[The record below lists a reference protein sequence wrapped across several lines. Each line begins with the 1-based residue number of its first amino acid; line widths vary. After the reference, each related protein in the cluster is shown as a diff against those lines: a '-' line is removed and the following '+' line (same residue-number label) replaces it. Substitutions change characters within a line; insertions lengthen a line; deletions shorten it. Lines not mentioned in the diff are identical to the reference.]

1 MQRTKSF
8 VFRNI
13 FVSVLISLFIAV
25 IISLSSYLIIADV
38 LKDDINE
45 EANNIVTSRAA
56 ELDIA
61 TVKAAMNEDYDS
73 ENQQKLINYFDSISK
88 ANSKVAQA
96 YIFSSEIID
105 GNLTPLISA
114 PTHLVEVLKEEGVKI
129 GDPFPQPDRIIEGV
143 KKMNETKTVT
153 STGIYNDD
161 YGTWISELYPLKD
174 ENGEIFAY
182 FGVDVNAQLFHT
194 AQMKLFKMIV
204 FLLLPLL
211 VLIIIFQIVYTRK
224 TFKPMKELIRGL
236 HEVGDG
242 NLNVNLKVEKDDEFG
257 QIVALFNNVIDNT
270 KQLIFK
276 VKETS
281 AEINQ
286 ASSVLRQGA
295 EQTEKDSVQITR
307 DIEEMNVGMNT
318 QKESISHTVQAIEE
332 VASSIQVIAGNSLD
346 VSNSSVEMD
355 EISREGFQSVN
366 NLIEQM
372 GTINASFNNT
382 TDAIA
387 QLKERS
393 KSIEDFLTIISTIAD
408 QTNLLAL
415 NAAIEAARAGE
426 AGKGFSVVAAE
437 VKKLAEES
445 RGSTDMIS
453 NIIKKIQIDTDN
465 AVSLLELGNK
475 EINQGASMAQNTEKI
490 FGKIQTYSNEVA
502 NSITEVSASAQEISA
517 NAEEITATSHQL
529 ENISKMNATI
539 TSSINSKI
547 QEQEGNVNNVYS
559 AANQLYQLSDEL
571 EKLVEIF
578 KVK

>member
-1 MQRTKSF
+1 
-8 VFRNI
+8 
-13 FVSVLISLFIAV
+13 
-25 IISLSSYLIIADV
+25 
-38 LKDDINE
+38 
-45 EANNIVTSRAA
+45 
-56 ELDIA
+56 
-61 TVKAAMNEDYDS
+61 
-73 ENQQKLINYFDSISK
+73 
-88 ANSKVAQA
+88 
-96 YIFSSEIID
+96 
-105 GNLTPLISA
+105 
-114 PTHLVEVLKEEGVKI
+114 
-129 GDPFPQPDRIIEGV
+129 
-143 KKMNETKTVT
+143 
-153 STGIYNDD
+153 
-161 YGTWISELYPLKD
+161 
-174 ENGEIFAY
+174 
-182 FGVDVNAQLFHT
+182 
-194 AQMKLFKMIV
+194 
-204 FLLLPLL
+204 
-211 VLIIIFQIVYTRK
+211 
-224 TFKPMKELIRGL
+224 
-236 HEVGDG
+236 
-242 NLNVNLKVEKDDEFG
+242 
-257 QIVALFNNVIDNT
+257 
-270 KQLIFK
+270 
-276 VKETS
+276 
-281 AEINQ
+281 
-286 ASSVLRQGA
+286 GA

-445 RGSTDMIS
+445 RGSTGMIS

-517 NAEEITATSHQL
+517 NAEEITATSH
-529 ENISKMNATI
+529 
-539 TSSINSKI
+539 
-547 QEQEGNVNNVYS
+547 
-559 AANQLYQLSDEL
+559 
-571 EKLVEIF
+571 
-578 KVK
+578 

>member
-1 MQRTKSF
+1 MKKRKSF

-13 FVSVLISLFIAV
+13 FISVLISLFIAV
-25 IISLSSYLIIADV
+25 IISLSSYLVISDILQKDIA
-38 LKDDINE
+38 K
-45 EANNIVTSRAA
+45 EADNIVTSRAS
-56 ELDIA
+56 ELDIN
-61 TVKAAMNEDYDS
+61 TVKAAMNENSDS
-73 ENQQKLINYFDSISK
+73 ENQQKLITYFDSISE

-105 GNLTPLISA
+105 GNMTPLISA
-114 PTHLVEVLKEEGVKI
+114 PTPLIEALEEEGIKI
-129 GDPFPQPDRIIEGV
+129 GDPYPQPERIIATIKEM
-143 KKMNETKTVT
+143 KETKTT
-153 STGIYNDD
+153 ASSGIYSDD

-182 FGVDVNAQLFHT
+182 FGVDLNAELFHT
-194 AQMKLFKMIV
+194 AQVKLLQMTL
-204 FLLLPLL
+204 FLLLPVLL
-211 VLIIIFQIVYTRK
+211 LIIIFQIIYTRK

-236 HEVGDG
+236 HEVGNG

-257 QIVALFNNVIDNT
+257 QIVTLFNNVIDNM
-270 KQLIFK
+270 KQMIFK

-281 AEINQ
+281 AEINN

-307 DIEEMNVGMNT
+307 DIEDMNVGMNT

-346 VSNSSVEMD
+346 VSNSSIEMD
-355 EISREGFQSVN
+355 EISREGSQSIN
-366 NLIEQM
+366 SLIEQM
-372 GTINASFNNT
+372 NTITASFKNT
-382 TDAIA
+382 TDAII

-393 KSIEDFLTIISTIAD
+393 KSIEDFLTIISSIAD

-426 AGKGFSVVAAE
+426 AGKGFSVVAEE

-453 NIIKKIQIDTDN
+453 NIIKKIQTDTDN
-465 AVSLLELGNK
+465 AVNLLDLGNK
-475 EINQGASMAQNTEKI
+475 EIIQGTSIAQDTEEI
-490 FGKIQTYSNEVA
+490 FSKIQIFTHQVASN
-502 NSITEVSASAQEISA
+502 ITEVSASAQEISA
-517 NAEEITATSHQL
+517 NAEEITATSLQL
-529 ENISKMNATI
+529 ENISATNATI
-539 TSSINSKI
+539 TSSINGKV
-547 QEQEGNVNNVYS
+547 QEQEGNVTNIFNAS
-559 AANQLYQLSDEL
+559 NQLYQLSDEL